1 MATCYYHGPIG
12 LYCLEEKNQALTRL
26 WLGDRLN
33 RDLLQTEETALLRE
47 AHRQL
52 EAYFAGKLKEFSL
65 PLAPAGTPFQLKIW
79 KLVQDIPYGET
90 LTYGQLAQRSGNRN
104 ACRAVGM
111 ANSRNPLPVF
121 IPCHRVLG
129 SHGKLTGY
137 TGGLD
142 IKCKLLN
149 IEQAGLF
156 TCKTALPV

>member
-12 LYCLEEKNQALTRL
+12 LYCLEERNQVLTRL

-90 LTYGQLAQRSGNRN
+90 LTYGQLAQRSGNKN

-111 ANSRNPLPVF
+111 ANSRNPLPIF